1 MPIHENETING
12 WDNTVVRTPSN
23 AQEQTSRALAL
34 AATPYQQARVDIL
47 APRIPND
54 YNNHAPVSGWGKP
67 EA

>member
-1 MPIHENETING
+1 MT
-12 WDNTVVRTPSN
+12 D

>member
-12 WDNTVVRTPSN
+12 WDNTVVRTPAD

-47 APRIPND
+47 SPR
-54 YNNHAPVSGWGKP
+54 A
-67 EA
+67 